1 MSRTSSRTKLWSFV
15 AVAALAA
22 FLLPSALTETATAES
37 DGGIRSVLFDGFPI
51 DEFLSDGGM
60 AAVFGADTSS
70 QTYAAGGRANGRYA
84 DTFVNDPCLDPA
96 APQRDG
102 TVQSEPEIAVLNA
115 PSSMAKKMVVG
126 YNDTAGFSDRNRG
139 LSGFAYS
146 TDGGGTWID
155 GGGLPPLVQGSGTV
169 DDNGKDAYFGD
180 PSVVVDQAT
189 QRFFYASIY
198 KLPDGSY
205 TLSVN
210 RGTFQLASAQG
221 VESASNTRCL
231 NDPTQTGV
239 PDPPQ
244 QAQQRIIW
252 EPPVVAVRPTEA
264 VGGVIVNVSQSQ
276 DFLDKPWLSVDQATG
291 TLYLTY
297 TRFAFDG
304 ETPLELARCKGCA
317 LKSTFT
323 SADWDGPYTIVPNEP
338 NTLNQGAVA
347 TTTTRPGVAGGPP
360 RVVVTW
366 FARTFVLAAIGTSG
380 LSATNRTE
388 TQQRIGYAY
397 SDDDG
402 MTWSGDKTIA
412 VVNPQSEPPG
422 YNRGRQSGI
431 ANVPSIAVDKGADDG
446 VVTSG
451 ETSQTGFGNVYVT
464 YFSGNYALPAR
475 AQEANIFVSRSTDN
489 GTTFGPPVKVNDD
502 PGTTS
507 HVFPTVQVNK
517 NGSVFVGWLDRRND
531 PTSNVLTDTW
541 ASVSKDYGQ
550 TFAPNRIQSDVSTS
564 WWVRSDA
571 RPNFGD
577 YISSDLLGFGT
588 FAIVWA
594 DGRFRPPGGQ
604 AATPDTIFTIAG
616 GLGQ

>member
-1 MSRTSSRTKLWSFV
+1 MSRKFSPSALWAFV
-15 AVAALAA
+15 TVAALAA
-22 FLLPSALTETATAES
+22 VLLPNGLTTKAAAEPN
-37 DGGIRSVLFDGFPI
+37 DIRTILYEGLPI

-60 AAVFGADTSS
+60 AALFGGDTSS
-70 QTYAAGGRANGRYA
+70 QTYVAGRRSNGRYA
-84 DTFVNDPCLDPA
+84 DSFVNDPCLDPA
-96 APQRDG
+96 PPGRAG

-115 PSSMAKKMVVG
+115 PGSMGKKMVVG

-139 LSGFAYS
+139 LSGYAYS

-155 GGGLPPLVQGSGTV
+155 GDGLPPLVPGSGTP
-169 DDNGKDAYFGD
+169 DDDGKDAYFGD
-180 PSVVVDQAT
+180 PSVVVDHAT

-198 KLPDGSY
+198 KLPDNTY

-210 RGTFQLASAQG
+210 RGTFQVASPRGA
-221 VESASNTRCL
+221 ESVANTRCL
-231 NDPTQTGV
+231 IDPTQTGV
-239 PDPPQ
+239 ADPPPQ
-244 QAQQRIIW
+244 GQERIVW
-252 EPPVVAVRPTEA
+252 EPPVAAVRPTQA
-264 VGGVIVNVSQSQ
+264 VGGVIVDVAQSQ
-276 DFLDKPWLSVDQATG
+276 DFLDKPWLYVDQTTG

-304 ETPLELARCKGCA
+304 ETPVELARCKGCA

-323 SADWDGPYTIVPNEP
+323 SADWDGPYTIVPNEA
-338 NTLNQGAVA
+338 NTLNMGAVA
-347 TTTTRPGVAGGPP
+347 VTTTRPGLLGGPR

-366 FARTFVLAAIGTSG
+366 FARTFVLAAAGTTG
-380 LSATNRTE
+380 LSGSDRTE

-402 MTWSGDKTIA
+402 VTWSADKTIA

-422 YNRGRQSGI
+422 FNRGRTAGI

-446 VVTSG
+446 VLTSG
-451 ETSQTGFGNVYVT
+451 ESSQPGFGNVYVT
-464 YFSGNYALPAR
+464 YFSGKYALPAR
-475 AQEANIFVSRSTDN
+475 AQQADIFVSRSTDN
-489 GTTFGPPVKVNDD
+489 GSTFGPPVKVNDD

-517 NGSVFVGWLDRRND
+517 NASVFVGWLDRRND
-531 PTSNVLTDTW
+531 AGNNVLTDTW
-541 ASVSKDYGQ
+541 ASVSKDSGQ
-550 TFAPNRIQSDVSTS
+550 TFAANRLQSDVASS

-571 RPNFGD
+571 KPNFGD
-577 YISSDLLGFGT
+577 YMSSDLLGFGT
-588 FAIVWA
+588 FVMAWP

>member
-1 MSRTSSRTKLWSFV
+1 M
-15 AVAALAA
+15 VAALAA
-22 FLLPSALTETATAES
+22 ILLPNGPTKTASAETG
-37 DGGIRSVLFDGFPI
+37 DIRTVLYEGLPI

-60 AAVFGADTSS
+60 AALFGADTSS
-70 QTYAAGGRANGRYA
+70 QSYVAGGRSNGRYA

-96 APQRDG
+96 PPGRDG
-102 TVQSEPEIAVLNA
+102 TVQSEPEIAVLNT
-115 PSSMAKKMVVG
+115 PGSMAKKMVAG
-126 YNDTAGFSDRNRG
+126 YNDTRGFSDRNRG

-146 TDGGGTWID
+146 MDGGGTWVD
-155 GGGLPPLVQGSGTV
+155 GGGLPPLVAGSGTV
-169 DDNGKDAYFGD
+169 DDDGKDAYFGD
-180 PSVVVDQAT
+180 PVVVVHHTT

-198 KLPDGSY
+198 KRPDGAF

-210 RGTFQLASAQG
+210 RGTFQVAPLQG

-231 NDPTQTGV
+231 NDLTQTGV
-239 PDPPQ
+239 ADPPSQ
-244 QAQQRIIW
+244 GQERIIW
-252 EPPVVAVRPTEA
+252 GPPVEAVRQTAE
-264 VGGVIVNVSQSQ
+264 VGGVILNVAQSQ
-276 DFLDKPWLSVDQATG
+276 DFLDKPWLYVDQTTG

-297 TRFAFDG
+297 TRFALDG
-304 ETPLELARCKGCA
+304 ESTLELARCRGCA
-317 LKSTFT
+317 LRDTFT
-323 SADWDGPYTIVPNEP
+323 SANWDGPYTIVPNDP
-338 NTLNQGAVA
+338 NTLNQAAAAV
-347 TTTTRPGVAGGPP
+347 TTRPGLPGSPP

-366 FARTFVLAAIGTSG
+366 FARTFVLAAA
-380 LSATNRTE
+380 SATGQAGNRTE
-388 TQQRIGYAY
+388 TQQRIGYVY

-402 MTWSGDKTIA
+402 RTWSPPKTIA
-412 VVNPQSEPPG
+412 VVNPQLEPPG
-422 YNRGRQSGI
+422 YNRGRTSGI
-431 ANVPSIAVDKGADDG
+431 ADVPSIAVDKGADDG
-446 VVTSG
+446 VFTSG
-451 ETSQTGFGNVYVT
+451 EQSQPGFGNVYVA

-489 GTTFGPPVKVNDD
+489 GATFASPVKVNDD

-531 PTSNVLTDTW
+531 PTSNVLTDAW
-541 ASVSKDYGQ
+541 ASVSKDNGQ
-550 TFAPNRIQSDVSTS
+550 SFQTNRVESDVATS
-564 WWVRSDA
+564 WSVRSDA

-588 FAIVWA
+588 FVMVWA

>member
-1 MSRTSSRTKLWSFV
+1 VWSFV
-15 AVAALAA
+15 TVVALAA
-22 FLLPSALTETATAES
+22 VLLPSGLTKTATAEPN
-37 DGGIRSVLFDGFPI
+37 DIRTVLFEGLPI

-60 AAVFGADTSS
+60 AALFGADTSS
-70 QTYAAGGRANGRYA
+70 QSYLAGRHGNGRYA

-96 APQRDG
+96 SPGRDG

-115 PSSMAKKMVVG
+115 PGSMGKKLVAG
-126 YNDTAGFSDRNRG
+126 YNNTRGFYDRNAG

-146 TDGGGTWID
+146 TDGGATWVD
-155 GGGLPPLVQGSGTV
+155 GGGLPPLIAGSGTV
-169 DDNGKDAYFGD
+169 DDDGKDAYFGD
-180 PSVVVDQAT
+180 PVLVVDQAT

-198 KLPDGSY
+198 KRPDGSY

-210 RGTFQLASAQG
+210 RGTFQIAPPQG
-221 VESASNTRCL
+221 AESASNTRCL

-244 QAQQRIIW
+244 QAQERIIW
-252 EPPVVAVRPTEA
+252 DPPVEAVRPTAA
-264 VGGVIVNVSQSQ
+264 VGGVIVDFAQSQ
-276 DFLDKPWLSVDQATG
+276 DFLDKPWLYVDQTTG

-297 TRFAFDG
+297 TRFALDG
-304 ETPLELARCKGCA
+304 ETPLELARCAGCA
-317 LKSTFT
+317 NKATFT
-323 SADWDGPYTIVPNEP
+323 SADWDGPYTIVPNNP
-338 NTLNQGAVA
+338 DALNQGVLVA
-347 TTTTRPGVAGGPP
+347 TTTRPGLPTGPP
-360 RVVVTW
+360 RLVATW
-366 FARTFVLAAIGTSG
+366 FARTFVLAAA
-380 LSATNRTE
+380 ATTGQVGNRTE
-388 TQQRIGYAY
+388 TEQRIEYAY

-402 MTWSGDKTIA
+402 RTWSGATTIA
-412 VVNPQSEPPG
+412 VVNPQLEPPG
-422 YNRGRQSGI
+422 YNRGRTSGI

-446 VVTSG
+446 VFTSG
-451 ETSQTGFGNVYVT
+451 ETSRTGFGTVYVT

-502 PGTTS
+502 AGTTS

-531 PTSNVLTDTW
+531 PTYNTLTDAW
-541 ASVSKDYGQ
+541 ASVSKDNGQ
-550 TFAPNRIQSDVSTS
+550 SFGGNRIESDVSTGWS
-564 WWVRSDA
+564 VRSDA

-588 FAIVWA
+588 FVMVWA